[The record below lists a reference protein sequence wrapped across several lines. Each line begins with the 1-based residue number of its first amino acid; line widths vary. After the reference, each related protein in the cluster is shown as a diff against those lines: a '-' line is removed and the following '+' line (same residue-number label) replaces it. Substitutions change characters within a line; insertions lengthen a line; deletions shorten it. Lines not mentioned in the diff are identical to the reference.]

1 MISRLL
7 HKPYRILHQI
17 VFPPK
22 CLACESFFHPP
33 ECEPPVAAEQDGR
46 RKETVPLSLPG
57 RLDRALSNC
66 LCQACIRQLIA
77 VESPI
82 CNCCGLPYIN
92 QSGADHL
99 CGDCISEPKFF
110 RIARAPLVYE
120 TVLTGIIH
128 RFKYKGKIQLAGPLA
143 EILLTSFSLLWEDD
157 SIDIILP
164 VPLHLKKIRKRGF
177 NQAYL
182 LVRSWKHFAGQ
193 ELFRRTDIPIERHL
207 LIRTAATAP
216 QSALGRAKRAMNV
229 KNAFDLDDRDKVKD
243 QRILLIDDVYTTG
256 STVNECAR
264 LLLNC
269 GARHVDVLT
278 LARAV

>member
-1 MISRLL
+1 VISKLL
-7 HKPYRILHQI
+7 SKYYRILHRI

-22 CLACESFFHPP
+22 CLVCECFFHPP
-33 ECEPPVAAEQDGR
+33 DCDPADAAEDVGC
-46 RKETVPLSLPG
+46 KKYIVPLSLPSQ
-57 RLDRALSNC
+57 LDRLLSNC
-66 LCQACIRQLIA
+66 LCQACIRQLVA

-82 CNCCGLPYIN
+82 CNCCGLPFVSR
-92 QSGADHL
+92 SGADHL
-99 CGDCISEPKFF
+99 CGGCISEPKYF
-110 RIARAPLVYE
+110 RIARAPLIYE
-120 TVLTGIIH
+120 QVLTGIIH
-128 RFKYKGKIQLAGPLA
+128 RFKYKGKIQLADPLA

-157 SIDIILP
+157 SIDILMP

-182 LVRSWKHFAGQ
+182 LVRNWKHLAGQ
-193 ELFRRTDIPIERHL
+193 EPFRRTVIPIERNL
-207 LIRTAATAP
+207 LVRTAATAP
-216 QSALGRAKRAMNV
+216 QSALGRAKRAINV
-229 KNAFDLDDRDKVKD
+229 KNAFDLDGRDKVKD
-243 QRILLIDDVYTTG
+243 KRILLIDDVYTTG

>member
-7 HKPYRILHQI
+7 HKPFRILHRI

-22 CLACESFFHPP
+22 CLVCDRFFHPP
-33 ECEPPVAAEQDGR
+33 DCKPAAAEEVDC
-46 RKETVPLSLPG
+46 KKDNLPLSLPSQ
-57 RLDRALSNC
+57 LDLLLLNC
-66 LCQACIRQLIA
+66 LCQACIRQLVT

-82 CNCCGLPYIN
+82 CNCCGLPFAN
-92 QSGADHL
+92 RSGADHL
-99 CGDCISEPKFF
+99 CGDCISEPKYF

-120 TVLTGIIH
+120 PVLTAIIH
-128 RFKYKGKIQLAGPLA
+128 RFKYKGKIQLANPLA
-143 EILLTSFSLLWEDD
+143 EILLTAFYLLWEYD
-157 SIDIILP
+157 SIDILLP
-164 VPLHLKKIRKRGF
+164 VPLHQKKIRKRGF

-182 LVRSWKHFAGQ
+182 LVRNWKHLAGQ
-193 ELFRRTDIPIERHL
+193 EPFRRSDISIERDL
-207 LIRTAATAP
+207 LVRTADTTP

-229 KNAFDLDDRDKVKD
+229 KNAFDLDDRDKVEDK
-243 QRILLIDDVYTTG
+243 RILLIDDVYTTG

-264 LLLNC
+264 VLLNY